1 MVFFT
6 RELYLGIQPQSGWER
21 RAGQEWARRANAYAK
36 YAEAVAPM
44 LPPSVRRLCRQG
56 LHDGVVRQAA
66 ASGGELMLV
75 VDATHAL
82 SGFRGRQVRLTFR
95 GTRGRPA
102 VSKLVG
108 RWWLYEEAHP
118 RSGGRFCLSVLFDP
132 TELDI
137 EADELAIEVLSRRHA
152 GPDGLPPT
160 GPS

>member
-6 RELYLGIQPQSGWER
+6 RELYLGIQPASGWER
-21 RAGQEWARRANAYAK
+21 KAEREWDRRAKVYER

-44 LPPSVRRLCRQG
+44 LPPAVRRLCKQG
-56 LHDGVVRQAA
+56 LHDGVVLTATL
-66 ASGGELMLV
+66 SGGELAMV

-95 GTRGRPA
+95 GVPGRPA

-108 RWWLYEEAHP
+108 QWWLYQEAHL

-137 EADELAIEVLSRRHA
+137 EADELVIEVLPKGHA
-152 GPDGLPPT
+152 VP
-160 GPS
+160 